1 MKKPKSFTKFSRVCP
16 HHLMRE
22 TTHECYCEL
31 IDSICNLTDC
41 PRFNKEAE
49 IRKEVNEQK

>member
-1 MKKPKSFTKFSRVCP
+1 MEKPKSFTKFSRVCP
-16 HHLMRE
+16 HHLQRE

-31 IDSICNLTDC
+31 TDETCNLTNC

-49 IRKEVNEQK
+49 IRKEVNEKR